1 MSFFFPS
8 SLFSPRLKIKI
19 YSFRES
25 HEFQRNFIPEY
36 SRFLYSLM
44 AEFHWS
50 SRAISQWQS
59 KRSDEMEFTPLY
71 LSLQLNLFISKS
83 WNELL
88 LRSFVFRAWNGAN
101 LAISRASSTFL
112 STINAIDVDAR
123 GIHRREIDSRERE
136 RESEENDSRN
146 LVSVFTVAS
155 APQFSRSSWKEGKV
169 EAKPPRRNSICR
181 DRKQLSTSVL
191 FRSSLSLSLSISSLP
206 LFLPRYFHSDH
217 QVYLSRRAYSTAKV
231 TFKPNLSRLRAFFH
245 SARMRRNNSPLN
257 PARGKFDPRRDEWSR
272 NSARESARW
281 NKQCTSAAPLWP

>member
-1 MSFFFPS
+1 MAPILPS
-8 SLFSPRLKIKI
+8 LELRPLFSRRL
-19 YSFRES
+19 
-25 HEFQRNFIPEY
+25 
-36 SRFLYSLM
+36 M
-44 AEFHWS
+44 
-50 SRAISQWQS
+50 
-59 KRSDEMEFTPLY
+59 RSTSMRGGSIDE
-71 LSLQLNLFISKS
+71 
-83 WNELL
+83 
-88 LRSFVFRAWNGAN
+88 RS
-101 LAISRASSTFL
+101 I
-112 STINAIDVDAR
+112 
-123 GIHRREIDSRERE
+123 RERE

-245 SARMRRNNSPLN
+245 SARMGRNNSSLTFAVN
-257 PARGKFDPRRDEWSR
+257 LTRRDE
-272 NSARESARW
+272 
-281 NKQCTSAAPLWP
+281 

>member
-25 HEFQRNFIPEY
+25 HGEFQRNFIPEY

-88 LRSFVFRAWNGAN
+88 LRSFVFKAWNGAN

-136 RESEENDSRN
+136 RERRERFSKSRFRFHGRQCSPVFSF
-146 LVSVFTVAS
+146 LVERRK
-155 APQFSRSSWKEGKV
+155 SRGK
-169 EAKPPRRNSICR
+169 
-181 DRKQLSTSVL
+181 T
-191 FRSSLSLSLSISSLP
+191 
-206 LFLPRYFHSDH
+206 
-217 QVYLSRRAYSTAKV
+217 TAK
-231 TFKPNLSRLRAFFH
+231 KLNLSR
-245 SARMRRNNSPLN
+245 
-257 PARGKFDPRRDEWSR
+257 
-272 NSARESARW
+272 
-281 NKQCTSAAPLWP
+281 